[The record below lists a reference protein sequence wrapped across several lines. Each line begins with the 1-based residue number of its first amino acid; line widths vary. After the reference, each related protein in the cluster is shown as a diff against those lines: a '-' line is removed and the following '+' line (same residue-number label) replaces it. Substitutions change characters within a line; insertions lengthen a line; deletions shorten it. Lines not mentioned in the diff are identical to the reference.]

1 MQYRIGVRPPTQLMR
16 EILDMSKEFQVHV
29 GRELTVNST
38 DLAAMELV
46 LMNGTMGPTEIAKRL
61 GLSTAAVTTVVD
73 RLVALGHVTR
83 AKHPDDRRAVIVS
96 PTPSSTALAMGAI
109 MPVVRAIES
118 TLDGFDEQEQ
128 ATIARYLERVARAY
142 REQLPSDD

>member
-1 MQYRIGVRPPTQLMR
+1 VQYRIGVRPPTQLMR